1 MVNGNLD
8 FEKPLVEL
16 ESRIAELRRF
26 SKEKNIDLTEEITTL
41 EKKAAKLRHEIYA
54 NLTPGQ
60 RVQLARHPK
69 RPLALDFINLIFPD
83 FLELHGDRLYR
94 DDHAI
99 IGGLAT
105 LEGSPVTVIAEQK
118 GRDTKEN
125 IARNFGMP
133 FPEGY
138 RKALRLMKQ
147 AEKFGR
153 PIITLIDTP
162 GAFPG
167 LEAEQ
172 RGQAEAIAVN
182 LMYMSRLAVPIVVVV
197 IGEGGS
203 GGALAIGVG
212 DRILMLENA
221 QYSVISPEGC
231 AAILWHDASFAPEA
245 AAALKIT
252 AKDLFELKVIDE
264 IIPEPLGGA
273 HRDYAETAANVK
285 AAIVRNLQELKKIDV
300 KDLVEQRYAKFRKM
314 GVFYEASEDKEA

>member
-1 MVNGNLD
+1 MVNGNLE
-8 FEKPLVEL
+8 FERPLVEL

-26 SKEKNIDLTEEITTL
+26 TKEKNIDMTEEITTL

-54 NLTPGQ
+54 NLTPSQ

-69 RPLALDFINLIFPD
+69 RPLALDLINLIFPD

-99 IGGLAT
+99 IGGLAM
-105 LEGSPVTVIAEQK
+105 LEGAPVTVIAEQK

-182 LMYMSRLAVPIVVVV
+182 LMYMSSLTVPIVVVV

-231 AAILWHDASFAPEA
+231 AAILWHDASFAAEA

-252 AKDLFELKVIDE
+252 AKDLLELKVIDE

-273 HRDYAETAANVK
+273 HRDYAETASNIK
-285 AAIVRNLQELKKIDV
+285 AAIVRNLQELNKMDV
-300 KDLVEQRYAKFRKM
+300 NNLVDHRYAKFRNM
-314 GVFYEASEDKEA
+314 GIFYQADEEKEA